1 MFGLTCETTPLK
13 NSRLKVF
20 LNLFEPPRTTLI
32 LCDNQTWQ
40 WEIRHGHSRLKGHHT
55 LRIFHCHMK
64 ETGEALETVAV
75 FRPLVASWL
84 VVQYLGVLWKLW
96 QLQHGYKYGYKL
108 HNVG

>member
-1 MFGLTCETTPLK
+1 MLGVLRKNMTHMTYLFKWLMGFTHIFGLTRETSPLK

-40 WEIRHGHSRLKGHHT
+40 WEIRHGHRRLKGHHT

-64 ETGEALETVAV
+64 ETGEALETVAA

-84 VVQYLGVLWKLW
+84 VVQ
-96 QLQHGYKYGYKL
+96 
-108 HNVG
+108 